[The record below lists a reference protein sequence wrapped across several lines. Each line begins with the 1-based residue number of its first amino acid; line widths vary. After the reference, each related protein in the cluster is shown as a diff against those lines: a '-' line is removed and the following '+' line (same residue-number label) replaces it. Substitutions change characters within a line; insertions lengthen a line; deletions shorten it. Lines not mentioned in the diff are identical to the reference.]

1 MIQKTYHIS
10 DYSQEK
16 MDAVLTQVSSLS
28 AYQNAGQVLLLM
40 FEQNWDTGKIEKKV
54 EQIRT
59 QLPKAEIA
67 GITHYDNV
75 DAADYQRESTILTFL
90 LFERPSFSLLSLP
103 LDAQREEEIG
113 LELGRQ
119 LSAIQHVRC
128 VLTLFSRQRRDI
140 EAILRQAGQRLDN
153 IPMLGA
159 TAGMEEVFLTDHGNS
174 FVFDEKGCHPDLL
187 LAVVFHGSELHAKVS
202 YNFGWIPV
210 GKVMTVTETADDFTV
225 TKIDGVPAA
234 ELYRNYLGLS
244 YQSRALNMMNIC
256 EFPLT
261 IERSG
266 VAMARIPYAWTA
278 EGALKFQI
286 PIRKGERIRLSY
298 GCPPQLFSQIAGDIE
313 AFRSFRPEA
322 ILMVVCMNRMIFL
335 GDQEHLE
342 TDAYR
347 SVNPEMAFLHGNSE
361 VYWQQG
367 WGGEM
372 HSALLAVGLREG
384 VGTPVPMKDW
394 DSCPVKSAQSEEV
407 IPLQLRLMSFMRAV
421 TGDLERATE
430 ELLHL
435 KDNLEDEVERKTREN
450 ESLELHV
457 VQTLAEAIDA
467 KDTYTNGHSSRVAA
481 YSMEIARRYGYSRKA
496 QNEIYMMGLLH
507 DVGKIGVPDAVIN
520 KPGRLNDEEF
530 EKIKNHPVMGARILK
545 KIREMPKL
553 VTGARW
559 HHERYD
565 GRGYPDGLKGTDI
578 PEEAR
583 IIGVADAY
591 DAMTSNRSYRNSM
604 PQSAV
609 REQIE
614 KGKGTQFDPVF
625 ADLMIQMIDEDTE
638 YKMREV

>member
-10 DYSQEK
+10 DFSQEK

-28 AYQNAGQVLLLM
+28 AYQNAAQVLLLI
-40 FEQNWDTGKIEKKV
+40 FEQNWDTEKIGKKV

-59 QLPKAEIA
+59 QLPKSQVV

-75 DAADYQRESTILTFL
+75 DAADYQRESTILTFI
-90 LFERPSFSLLSLP
+90 LFEHPAFSLLSLP
-103 LDAQREEEIG
+103 LDARSEEEIG

-153 IPMLGA
+153 VPMLGA

-225 TKIDGVPAA
+225 TKIDGIPAA

-266 VAMARIPYAWTA
+266 MAMARIPYAWTA

-361 VYWQQG
+361 VYWQRG

-372 HSALLAVGLREG
+372 HSALLAVGLR
-384 VGTPVPMKDW
+384 
-394 DSCPVKSAQSEEV
+394 
-407 IPLQLRLMSFMRAV
+407 
-421 TGDLERATE
+421 
-430 ELLHL
+430 
-435 KDNLEDEVERKTREN
+435 
-450 ESLELHV
+450 
-457 VQTLAEAIDA
+457 
-467 KDTYTNGHSSRVAA
+467 
-481 YSMEIARRYGYSRKA
+481 
-496 QNEIYMMGLLH
+496 
-507 DVGKIGVPDAVIN
+507 
-520 KPGRLNDEEF
+520 
-530 EKIKNHPVMGARILK
+530 
-545 KIREMPKL
+545 
-553 VTGARW
+553 
-559 HHERYD
+559 
-565 GRGYPDGLKGTDI
+565 
-578 PEEAR
+578 
-583 IIGVADAY
+583 
-591 DAMTSNRSYRNSM
+591 
-604 PQSAV
+604 
-609 REQIE
+609 
-614 KGKGTQFDPVF
+614 
-625 ADLMIQMIDEDTE
+625 
-638 YKMREV
+638 